1 MHDVLLVVCCYAVV
15 GEKEQSNNTVN
26 VRTRDNHVHG
36 ELNLDDLIA
45 RLLRLKKSRV
55 NSDLEEFPK

>member
-1 MHDVLLVVCCYAVV
+1 MVLCLCAVV

-26 VRTRDNHVHG
+26 VRTRDNSVHG
-36 ELNLDDLIA
+36 EYSLDDLVS

-55 NSDLEEFPK
+55 NSDSEEFPK